1 MDLTLVDL
9 KGILPSADIMWITM
23 AESTTSRE
31 PLSEDNLV
39 NTIEACDRA
48 LNLDATKKMLLEFL
62 KRRMGYIAPNLA
74 AIVGSAVASKL
85 MSRAGGLEA
94 LAKMPACN
102 VLLLGAKKTSVWIL
116 YCVNAV
122 SYWLS

>member
-23 AESTTSRE
+23 AESTTSGE

-48 LNLDATKKMLLEFL
+48 PKKMLL
-62 KRRMGYIAPNLA
+62 G
-74 AIVGSAVASKL
+74 ASL
-85 MSRAGGLEA
+85 D
-94 LAKMPACN
+94 AKIFGKT
-102 VLLLGAKKTSVWIL
+102 LL
-116 YCVNAV
+116 
-122 SYWLS
+122 